1 MLICGLIWTAGFA
14 TAVVGH
20 LNLLSVAFAVL
31 FIGLGVDFGIHLALR
46 FAEEFRN
53 DIQKS
58 KALRIA
64 ARAVGGAMA
73 LCAISAA
80 IGFYAFLPT
89 AYLGLAE
96 LGLISGTS
104 MFIALFMSL
113 TLLPAILRV
122 APVRRRPENSVSAA
136 VETAG
141 LIYQYGRS
149 FSLAIIAVAAVSVVF
164 VPNIR
169 FDFDPLNLH
178 DPSTESVQTT
188 LDLIRDSETS
198 PKKISILRKNVEAA
212 ASLAARLIELDEVS
226 RAISVKSFLAKSQD
240 DKISIIRDLEF
251 VMLPVFDSEAAEN
264 AINDSAETDALK
276 ALGEELAQLTATEN
290 ISPAIVASSARL
302 RGAIQTFLSQSG
314 EGSEISN
321 LRAGLLG
328 LFPVQIEQ
336 LKTALQAEPFVLTD
350 VPLDLRERYLASNG
364 VARVEVTPAFSVE
377 TNADLLRFIQAVQA
391 IAPDATGSP
400 VVILEASRAVVDAI
414 LQAAITAGVLIVL
427 LLVAVLRNVRDT
439 LL

>member
-1 MLICGLIWTAGFA
+1 MTAGFA

-53 DIQKS
+53 DVQKS

-96 LGLISGTS
+96 LGVISGTS

-212 ASLAARLIELDEVS
+212 ESLAARLIELDEVS

-251 VMLPVFDSEAAEN
+251 VMLPVFDSEAGET
-264 AINDSAETDALK
+264 AINESAERDALK
-276 ALGEELAQLTATEN
+276 ALEEELAQ
-290 ISPAIVASSARL
+290 
-302 RGAIQTFLSQSG
+302 
-314 EGSEISN
+314 
-321 LRAGLLG
+321 
-328 LFPVQIEQ
+328 
-336 LKTALQAEPFVLTD
+336 
-350 VPLDLRERYLASNG
+350 
-364 VARVEVTPAFSVE
+364 
-377 TNADLLRFIQAVQA
+377 
-391 IAPDATGSP
+391 
-400 VVILEASRAVVDAI
+400 
-414 LQAAITAGVLIVL
+414 
-427 LLVAVLRNVRDT
+427 
-439 LL
+439 

>member
-1 MLICGLIWTAGFA
+1 MSK
-14 TAVVGH
+14 
-20 LNLLSVAFAVL
+20 N
-31 FIGLGVDFGIHLALR
+31 
-46 FAEEFRN
+46 
-53 DIQKS
+53 Q

-64 ARAVGGAMA
+64 AHAVGGAMA

-89 AYLGLAE
+89 AYLGLE
-96 LGLISGTS
+96 LGVISGTS

-212 ASLAARLIELDEVS
+212 ESLTTRLIELDEVS

-251 VMLPVFDSEAAEN
+251 VMLPVFDSEAVET
-264 AINDSAETDALK
+264 AINDSAERDALK
-276 ALGEELAQLTATEN
+276 ALGEELALITAAEN
-290 ISPAIVASSARL
+290 ISTTIVASSARL
-302 RGAIQTFLSQSG
+302 RSAIQTFLSQSG
-314 EGSEISN
+314 DGSEISN
-321 LRAGLLG
+321 LRAGLL
-328 LFPVQIEQ
+328 
-336 LKTALQAEPFVLTD
+336 D
-350 VPLDLRERYLASNG
+350 CSRSRSN
-364 VARVEVTPAFSVE
+364 S
-377 TNADLLRFIQAVQA
+377 
-391 IAPDATGSP
+391 
-400 VVILEASRAVVDAI
+400 
-414 LQAAITAGVLIVL
+414 
-427 LLVAVLRNVRDT
+427 
-439 LL
+439 